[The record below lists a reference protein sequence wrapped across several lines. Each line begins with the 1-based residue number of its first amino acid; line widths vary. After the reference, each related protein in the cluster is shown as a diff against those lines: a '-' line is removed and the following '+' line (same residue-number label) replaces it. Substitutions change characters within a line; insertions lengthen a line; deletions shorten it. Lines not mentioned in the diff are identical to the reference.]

1 MIRIITADEPAST
14 TITVDGELTGKT
26 VEPVETCCVQALSK
40 GKLVRLYLREV
51 SGIDEGARAMLR
63 QLAARGVDL
72 TANGIYSSYI
82 VNEIRSAGIARRH
95 CSQ

>member
-14 TITVDGELTGKT
+14 MITVDGELSGKT

-40 GKLVRLYLREV
+40 GKSVRLYLRDV
-51 SGIDEGARAMLR
+51 SGIDEPARSMLR

-72 TANGIYSSYI
+72 AANGVYSSYI
-82 VNEIRSAGIARRH
+82 VGEIQSAGINKRR